1 MARKLR
7 ENVCYG
13 SVGAR
18 SRTVHPCDGS
28 AHAVGRA
35 LRSGARSQTD
45 TQPPVPLSPVPL
57 PPVPPPAMPP
67 PAMPLPPVPL
77 VPTPSSPPFL
87 PTLPIAIT
95 DHRRYLRPAPTVPP
109 PPKDPQTTSAVAAL
123 VVASSDFASPL
134 PSVMAASVGGE
145 GNG

>member
-7 ENVCYG
+7 ENVVDVCYG

-18 SRTVHPCDGS
+18 SRTVHPCDSS

-57 PPVPPPAMPP
+57 PPVPPL
-67 PAMPLPPVPL
+67 AMPLPPVPPVPL

-87 PTLPIAIT
+87 PTLSIATT

-109 PPKDPQTTSAVAAL
+109 PPKVPPSTAAVAAL
-123 VVASSDFASPL
+123 VVASSDFAPL
-134 PSVMAASVGGE
+134 CHR
-145 GNG
+145 